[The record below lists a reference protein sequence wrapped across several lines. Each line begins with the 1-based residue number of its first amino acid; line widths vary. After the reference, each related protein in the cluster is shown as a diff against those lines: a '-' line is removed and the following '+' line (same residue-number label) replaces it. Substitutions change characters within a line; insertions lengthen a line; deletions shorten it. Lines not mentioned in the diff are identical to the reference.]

1 MTKLII
7 FDLDGT
13 VYLGEKEVSG
23 AVDYIKECHAKGIR
37 TMFVTN
43 RSNRVPEL
51 VVEQLRGYGIPC
63 ELEDV
68 MTTALASAAYIQK
81 PSKVY
86 IIGEEGL
93 RIALEN
99 AGHTVVE
106 DEQPDYVVVSIDRE
120 FTYAKLAKAADYIL
134 KGAKFIATN
143 PDHRLHLNGRVCPGS
158 GTIVAAVE
166 TATDVKPIML
176 GKPERALIDA
186 ALEAAG
192 VSSDEAIAIG
202 DNLETDIPAAAAAG
216 VRSVL
221 ILTGYS
227 KREDCAT
234 AKVKPDF
241 VVADYA
247 ELSQLVL

>member
-13 VYLGEKEVSG
+13 VYLGEKEVPG
-23 AVDYIKECHAKGIR
+23 AAAYIKDCHAKGIR

-51 VVEQLRGYGIPC
+51 VVEQLQGYGIPC
-63 ELEDV
+63 ELSDV
-68 MTTALASAAYIQK
+68 MTTALASAAYIK
-81 PSKVY
+81 EPSKVY
-86 IIGEEGL
+86 IIGEAGL

-134 KGAKFIATN
+134 KGAKFVATN
-143 PDHRLHLNGRVCPGS
+143 PDHRLHLNGRVTPGS
-158 GTIVAAVE
+158 GSIVAAVQ
-166 TATDVKPIML
+166 TATDVEPIML

-192 VSSDEAIAIG
+192 VTSDEAIAIG
-202 DNLETDIPAAAAAG
+202 DNLETDIPAAATAG

-234 AKVKPDF
+234 ARFKPDYI
-241 VVADYA
+241 VEDYS
-247 ELSQLVL
+247 ELSQLAL

>member
-13 VYLGEKEVSG
+13 VYLGEKEVPG
-23 AVDYIKECHAKGIR
+23 AAEYIKQCHANGIR

-63 ELEDV
+63 ELSDV
-68 MTTALASAAYIQK
+68 MTTALAAASYIST

-86 IIGEEGL
+86 VVGEDGL
-93 RIALEN
+93 RIALKE
-99 AGHTVVE
+99 AGHTIVE

-120 FTYAKLAKAADYIL
+120 FTYSKLAKAATYIL

-143 PDHRLHLNGRVCPGS
+143 PDHRLHLNGRIAPGS
-158 GTIVAAVE
+158 GSIVAAVQ
-166 TATDVKPIML
+166 TATDVAPVML
-176 GKPERALIDA
+176 GKPERALMDA
-186 ALEAAG
+186 ALEQAG
-192 VSSDEAIAIG
+192 VTADEAVAIG

-216 VRSVL
+216 VRTVL

-234 AKVKPDF
+234 AKIKPDF
-241 VVADYA
+241 VVEDYA
-247 ELSQLVL
+247 ELSQLGL

>member
-13 VYLGEKEVSG
+13 VYLGEKEVPG
-23 AVDYIKECHAKGIR
+23 AAAYIKDCHAKGIR

-63 ELEDV
+63 ELSDV
-68 MTTALASAAYIQK
+68 MTTALASAAYIK
-81 PSKVY
+81 EPSKVY
-86 IIGEEGL
+86 VIGEAGL

-134 KGAKFIATN
+134 KGAKFVATN
-143 PDHRLHLNGRVCPGS
+143 PDHRLHLNGRVTPGS
-158 GTIVAAVE
+158 GSIVAAVQ
-166 TATDVKPIML
+166 TATDVEPIML

-192 VSSDEAIAIG
+192 VTSDEAIAIG
-202 DNLETDIPAAAAAG
+202 DNLETDIPAAATAG

-234 AKVKPDF
+234 ARFKPDYI
-241 VVADYA
+241 VEDYS
-247 ELSQLVL
+247 ELSQLAL